1 MMKQYKIKNIAWIF
15 AIAISIAF
23 VGCGEEKKTESKD
36 TLKVSESVSE
46 AVPEKTKE
54 VAMEGFMTTEWC
66 AEQGMFRDCRM
77 ESIVCGEGGCYKHWE
92 VGDKEKMN
100 LVLYVHNDMK
110 AYKIK
115 PSKEFNIAEFLE
127 TSINRNAVTIKGS
140 YDEASNTIYATS
152 FEAPPPPKKSFF
164 KGCL

>member
-1 MMKQYKIKNIAWIF
+1 MKQYKIKNIAWIF